1 MRTEG
6 SQIRQSAPPLAH
18 FEDENRVSKH
28 QAGTYTNID
37 CLHFV
42 CLQILFTFFSDK
54 PLLPKEYFQ
63 GFDIQTSELND
74 EHQGGENKGFQ
85 KSCKIIF
92 LIFGELSQ
100 ILI

>member
-42 CLQILFTFFSDK
+42 CLQILFTFF
-54 PLLPKEYFQ
+54 FQ
-63 GFDIQTSELND
+63 INHCFLRN
-74 EHQGGENKGFQ
+74 
-85 KSCKIIF
+85 IF
-92 LIFGELSQ
+92 KDLIFRL
-100 ILI
+100 LN